1 MSEYMICKGCF
12 DDVDCLKE
20 ALVEHGFPQV
30 EVHET
35 AQVLHGYH
43 NNRKTSAEVIIRAGV
58 SGSRYDIGF
67 QKTAEGFVPVMNDM
81 DSRSGL
87 GQVIQNGGLLQ
98 TFLKHKVLKQVEGK
112 RCRVI
117 ENTVTAENKIR
128 IVVSY

>member
-30 EVHET
+30 EIHET
-35 AQVLHGYH
+35 AQALNGYH
-43 NNRKTSAEVIIRAGV
+43 NDRKTSAEIIIRAGI

-81 DSRSGL
+81 DARSNL
-87 GQVIQNGGLLQ
+87 GQILKDGDLLQ
-98 TFLKHKVLKQVEGK
+98 TFLKHKVLKQVGGK

-117 ENTVTAENKIR
+117 ENTVTAENRVR